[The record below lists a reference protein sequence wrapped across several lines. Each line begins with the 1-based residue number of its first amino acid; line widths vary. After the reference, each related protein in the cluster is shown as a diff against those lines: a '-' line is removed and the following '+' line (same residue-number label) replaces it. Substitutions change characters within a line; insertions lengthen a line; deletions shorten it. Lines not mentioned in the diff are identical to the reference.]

1 MRGKVVCTAEVEH
14 ALHLA
19 EFIQNVDTIV
29 RRRLSPT
36 GDTILSASLAVDVE
50 ILSLYELPLMGGV
63 LCEAASPGSW
73 TRQRLTNS
81 ICSNSGALEQ
91 SGTQP

>member
-50 ILSLYELPLMGGV
+50 ILSLYEL
-63 LCEAASPGSW
+63 ASSDGRRAVRGCLPGAH
-73 TRQRLTNS
+73 
-81 ICSNSGALEQ
+81 GPAD
-91 SGTQP
+91 G